1 MFLDDE
7 LKQIWETPTELADRA
22 NRIYKACMA
31 RIDQTSPCNFINS
44 VKRVDSSF
52 RLFAKRTN
60 EINENWLKDRLCE
73 AIKESK
79 VADDIFRMLNWKL

>member
-7 LKQIWETPTELADRA
+7 LKQIWESPTELADRG
-22 NRIYKACMA
+22 NRIYNACMA
-31 RIDQTSPCNFINS
+31 RIDPTSRRNFINS

-60 EINENWLKDRLCE
+60 GINENWLKDMLCK

-79 VADDIFRMLNWKL
+79 AADEIFRMLNWKP

>member
-7 LKQIWETPTELADRA
+7 LKQIWGSQIDLADRA

-31 RIDQTSPCNFINS
+31 RIDQTSPNNFINS

-73 AIKESK
+73 AINESK
-79 VADDIFRMLNWKL
+79 VADEIYRMLNWKL

>member
-1 MFLDDE
+1 MFLDEE
-7 LKQIWETPTELADRA
+7 LKQIWESPTELADRA
-22 NRIYKACMA
+22 NQIYNACLA
-31 RIDQTSPCNFINS
+31 RIDQTSPSNFINS

-73 AIKESK
+73 AIKDSE
-79 VADDIFRMLNWKL
+79 VADEIFRMLNWKL

>member
-7 LKQIWETPTELADRA
+7 LKQIWEAKTDLADRA
-22 NRIYKACMA
+22 NRIYKACAA
-31 RIDQTSPCNFINS
+31 RIDQTSPDNFINS

-52 RLFAKRTN
+52 RLFAKQTN
-60 EINENWLKDRLCE
+60 GINADWFRDEISN

-79 VADDIFRMLNWKL
+79 VADEIFRRLNWTI